1 MNNIQLL
8 IERDGTQVTVAG
20 LNTTTTWSSFITT
33 VQNALNTGTSGWTVE
48 VDGADQ
54 GTTTLASKTT
64 FFRIKRPGD
73 TDKSFLGDIAATASG
88 LDEGAFIACYAD
100 SGLIS
105 LRRGAG
111 AYYRVGD
118 LTLKGNETGT
128 SRKANFGVLMCSTQF
143 IGHVIERIHAAY
155 FESVFGILK
164 GTGNNGEQIR
174 FDRLYGSDCK
184 KGFFCDAPQAF
195 LQEFRGWYLGLDND
209 GVYLDLADADPP
221 GYGIGLLDCH
231 ATFGDGGNPDG
242 KGTLVR
248 VRRGTGIVQWTG
260 GRIEHMATLFDY
272 DALDGQGPNESLD
285 LIFRGVEFDATLN
298 QAGADPSRPFVHGT
312 GSTGSATQY
321 GLVVDTCRFAS
332 SAATSDAAKTDL
344 LLKATSPGL
353 RCTFVRSRF
362 DGFRSIRTEGLE
374 AEFDRCYRSDFS
386 TPGATGNRLRE
397 FTEVSGT
404 PGQQTQSRRVAWQ
417 DTPWIQ
423 TGPRV
428 NVLKNSD
435 LALQTPGTDKS
446 CNASPWTL
454 STAAEPGTSK
464 NFAAFGKWGQSGIGG
479 IGDVSPGPESFG
491 FKLTTDSSLRNTL
504 DFVDLSLS
512 GSKVV
517 TYQALVR
524 VSGSV
529 RFRLVNSASTGSIF
543 DEVGVSGTGSALSA
557 PTLVTLRAQ
566 VASSVSGSP
575 QLRIENV
582 SGSDATVQ
590 VVWQQA
596 WTGGGNSLY
605 SVEDGLRN
613 FAQVRTPS
621 GEVTENTYVWGVNA
635 TSVRAAQRF
644 QFPVKEEAFGWLA
657 QVLTGMDLRDGETY
671 WDNDQ
676 VGLVMRH
683 GATWFMLQQPE
694 RFRRNTTSDTMDW
707 AKGDEKNL
715 VSLRIGLGNVTVDI
729 DDLEVIGGTVVRVY
743 RTKPVSGTTK
753 AVVITASSTTYDPL
767 DEDHMAEFVFDGAAG
782 VWVCTQFNVATK

>member
-1 MNNIQLL
+1 
-8 IERDGTQVTVAG
+8 
-20 LNTTTTWSSFITT
+20 
-33 VQNALNTGTSGWTVE
+33 
-48 VDGADQ
+48 
-54 GTTTLASKTT
+54 
-64 FFRIKRPGD
+64 
-73 TDKSFLGDIAATASG
+73 
-88 LDEGAFIACYAD
+88 
-100 SGLIS
+100 
-105 LRRGAG
+105 
-111 AYYRVGD
+111 
-118 LTLKGNETGT
+118 
-128 SRKANFGVLMCSTQF
+128 
-143 IGHVIERIHAAY
+143 
-155 FESVFGILK
+155 
-164 GTGNNGEQIR
+164 
-174 FDRLYGSDCK
+174 
-184 KGFFCDAPQAF
+184 
-195 LQEFRGWYLGLDND
+195 
-209 GVYLDLADADPP
+209 
-221 GYGIGLLDCH
+221 
-231 ATFGDGGNPDG
+231 
-242 KGTLVR
+242 
-248 VRRGTGIVQWTG
+248 
-260 GRIEHMATLFDY
+260 
-272 DALDGQGPNESLD
+272 
-285 LIFRGVEFDATLN
+285 
-298 QAGADPSRPFVHGT
+298 
-312 GSTGSATQY
+312 
-321 GLVVDTCRFAS
+321 
-332 SAATSDAAKTDL
+332 
-344 LLKATSPGL
+344 
-353 RCTFVRSRF
+353 
-362 DGFRSIRTEGLE
+362 
-374 AEFDRCYRSDFS
+374 
-386 TPGATGNRLRE
+386 
-397 FTEVSGT
+397 
-404 PGQQTQSRRVAWQ
+404 
-417 DTPWIQ
+417 
-423 TGPRV
+423 
-428 NVLKNSD
+428 
-435 LALQTPGTDKS
+435 
-446 CNASPWTL
+446 
-454 STAAEPGTSK
+454 
-464 NFAAFGKWGQSGIGG
+464 
-479 IGDVSPGPESFG
+479 
-491 FKLTTDSSLRNTL
+491 
-504 DFVDLSLS
+504 
-512 GSKVV
+512 VV